1 MLCSSLLQRGLP
13 AQCALLPLFYEK
25 SATPA
30 MIKHGLDIQR
40 RAIEWINP
48 GRIPV
53 TTIDQPLVASKA
65 CTVEMARCMW

>member
-1 MLCSSLLQRGLP
+1 
-13 AQCALLPLFYEK
+13 
-25 SATPA
+25 

-53 TTIDQPLVASKA
+53 TTIDQPLFANKA